1 MDTYNMYSGTTK
13 ARTSYGSLDHHQ
25 LQPPPRQTGPPAR
38 VYERR
43 PVPDYYQ
50 DLNDSDDDSDDSE
63 IFRRRRV
70 YMSSDDEEEKEP
82 QSPRRRRK
90 AAARVP
96 PLTPADLRISPAMK
110 AEMEAEQ
117 KRLSNKRTS
126 KNQPLDH
133 VTQERR
139 PSNALPYPPTPS
151 TLERT
156 DSRRAEKPRPKP
168 KPPSRRSTA
177 EKATDSAGGLAP
189 NVLLGSQS
197 FIKEVTRNVLG
208 ERFTR
213 RPSFGGSSRSG
224 TGRSSMG
231 G

>member
-25 LQPPPRQTGPPAR
+25 LQPPPRQAGPPAP

-90 AAARVP
+90 AARVP

-117 KRLSNKRTS
+117 KRSSNKRTS

-133 VTQERR
+133 LTQERR

-168 KPPSRRSTA
+168 KSPSRRNTA
-177 EKATDSAGGLAP
+177 EKATDSAGGSTP
-189 NVLLGSQS
+189 NVSLGSQS

-213 RPSFGGSSRSG
+213 RPSFGGSIRSG